1 VTRARQRVPVQ
12 APTEG
17 RHPRSLDLDLLPT
30 SDLLRLI
37 NDEDATVAPAVAAAL
52 TALEDA
58 VDLAVAAL
66 RGGGAVHYFGAG
78 TSGRIAAMDAAEL
91 PPTYGVEPDRVVAHH
106 AGGAQALDAALE
118 DVEDDL
124 ASGAEAAGVVTSGD
138 VAVGLTASGR
148 TPYVVGALG
157 EARRRGARTVLVSAN
172 PAAEAAAYADVHVCV
187 ETGPEALAGST
198 RMKAG
203 TAQKLVLN
211 SLSTAAMVQ
220 LGRTYSN
227 LMTNVVAKNSKLLGR
242 MVTVLTEVSGQDRTI
257 CAAAL
262 DDADGDLRV
271 ALVRLLSNADTDDAR
286 AALTQTGGVVRHA
299 LRLLDGTSPPT
310 LGKDP

>member
-172 PAAEAAAYADVHVCV
+172 PAAEAAPYADVHVCV
-187 ETGPEALAGST
+187 ETGPEVLAGST

-211 SLSTAAMVQ
+211 AFSTAVMVR
-220 LGRTYSN
+220 LGHTYAG
-227 LMTNVVAKNSKLLGR
+227 LMTGVVAKNAKLHGR
-242 MVTVLTEVSGQDRTI
+242 TVLILAEASGRDLDTCARVLDDSGQD
-257 CAAAL
+257 L
-262 DDADGDLRV
+262 KV
-271 ALVRLLSNADTDDAR
+271 ALVRLLGDVDADR
-286 AALTQTGGVVRHA
+286 ACTALDSADGVVRRA
-299 LRLLDGTSPPT
+299 LRLLASPT
-310 LGKDP
+310 IEVGEEG